1 MKKSILFI
9 SLLALAACK
18 SADQKAAESLL
29 QQAKELM
36 ANKNYTTAIALLDSL
51 NVAYP
56 EQIDERY
63 ESTVLKARAMREY
76 TEQQTMVADSIIA
89 LLTPQMEAYEG
100 KFEHVP
106 GKDGMAGYFVA
117 KEAYV
122 PVFTSTT
129 GIEARVSDADY
140 SFYMAAS
147 SSDKQIGIIQIVLDT
162 EAGAAAKSEA
172 LDPSDSRSGDTD
184 KFGIDLATFTTS
196 EVAELAQWAAD
207 NASKIT
213 AFTLIG
219 KEGEITKP
227 MSPGQAEAIGQAWNF
242 SQIAFRLH
250 HARVLSEKLNR
261 QIIIARDH
269 DVNLEGNR

>member
-1 MKKSILFI
+1 MKKSILFL

-29 QQAKELM
+29 QQAKGLM

-51 NVAYP
+51 NATYP
-56 EQIDERY
+56 KQIDERY
-63 ESTVLKARAMREY
+63 EATLLKAKAMREY
-76 TEQQTMVADSIIA
+76 TEQQTLVADSIIA
-89 LLTPQMEAYEG
+89 LLTPKMEAYEG

-117 KEAYV
+117 KGAYV

-147 SSDKQIGIIQIVLDT
+147 SDDKHIGITQIVLDT
-162 EAGAAAKSEA
+162 EAGPGAKSEA
-172 LDPSDSRSGDTD
+172 LDPENSRSGDTD
-184 KFGIDLATFTTS
+184 KFGVDLATFTTS
-196 EVAELAQWAAD
+196 EVSDLAQWAAD

-213 AFTLIG
+213 AFTLVG
-219 KEGEITKP
+219 KVGEITKP
-227 MSPGQAEAIGQAWNF
+227 MSPEQAEAIGQAWNF

-261 QIIIARDH
+261 QIVIARDH
-269 DVNLEGNR
+269 DVNIDVQR

>member
-1 MKKSILFI
+1 MKKSILFL

-29 QQAKELM
+29 QQAKGLM

-51 NVAYP
+51 NATYP
-56 EQIDERY
+56 KQIDERY
-63 ESTVLKARAMREY
+63 EATLLKAKAMREY
-76 TEQQTMVADSIIA
+76 TEQQTLVADSIIA
-89 LLTPQMEAYEG
+89 LLTPKMEAYEG

-117 KEAYV
+117 KGAYV

-147 SSDKQIGIIQIVLDT
+147 SNDKHIGITQIVLDT
-162 EAGAAAKSEA
+162 EAGPGAKSEA
-172 LDPSDSRSGDTD
+172 LDPENSRSGDTD
-184 KFGIDLATFTTS
+184 KFGVDLATFTTS
-196 EVAELAQWAAD
+196 EVSDLAQWAAD

-213 AFTLIG
+213 AFTLVG
-219 KEGEITKP
+219 KVGEITKP
-227 MSPGQAEAIGQAWNF
+227 MSPEQAEAIGQAWNF

-261 QIIIARDH
+261 QIVIARDH
-269 DVNLEGNR
+269 DVNIDVQR